1 MTQAVIPSLK
11 PWAGYASIKGQ
22 FSAAVDPVSMATT
35 VGSTLDITI
44 PATCKADIGD
54 YVLAAPGISLQGLVY
69 SAYVKTT
76 GLVTV
81 SFQNVTGGTLD
92 IASSTW
98 NFLILAQEAG
108 KFVA

>member
-1 MTQAVIPSLK
+1 MTQPVTQSTK
-11 PWAGYASIKGQ
+11 PTSGYAPIKGQ
-22 FSAAVDPVSMATT
+22 FSAAVNPVSMATT
-35 VGSTLDITI
+35 VGSTLDVTI

-69 SAYVKTT
+69 SSYVKTT

-98 NFLILAQEAG
+98 NFLIIPGEAG
-108 KFVA
+108 SFVA

>member
-1 MTQAVIPSLK
+1 MTQAVIPSYK
-11 PWAGYASIKGQ
+11 PGAGYAPIKGQ
-22 FSAAVDPVSMATT
+22 FSAAVNPASMATT
-35 VGSTLDITI
+35 VGSTLDVTI

-54 YVLAAPGISLQGLVY
+54 LVLAAPGISLQGLVY

-76 GLVTV
+76 GLITV

-98 NFLILAQEAG
+98 NFLIIPQEAG
-108 KFVA
+108 ALVA